1 MSLTLP
7 TEAPIAIIGGGPAG
21 LSAAIALAMEGQRV
35 LVLERG
41 DWPRDKVCGEG
52 LMPSGVD
59 CLERLGVLK
68 YIPADMQRPF
78 RGIAWFD
85 DLGVKA
91 EGDFAQGHGLG
102 VRRLGLSEA
111 LRTRASELD
120 GITLFSGAR
129 VMDVAPEPDCVRL
142 EVE

>member
-1 MSLTLP
+1 
-7 TEAPIAIIGGGPAG
+7 
-21 LSAAIALAMEGQRV
+21 MEGQRV

-59 CLERLGVLK
+59 CLDRLGVLK
-68 YIPADMQRPF
+68 HISADMQRPF

-85 DLGVKA
+85 DSGVQA

-111 LRTRASELD
+111 LAD
-120 GITLFSGAR
+120 
-129 VMDVAPEPDCVRL
+129 PCQ
-142 EVE
+142 